1 MEPVVT
7 GAPPAVTEA
16 VNVTFAGAAIDD
28 EETVRVVVVG
38 SGAACAAIAK
48 VQAATNTSLEVRQR
62 DDPIRLQTGRNTLHI

>member
-16 VNVTFAGAAIDD
+16 VNATFAGDATDD
-28 EETVRVVVVG
+28 EEMVSVVVVG

-48 VQAATNTSLEVRQR
+48 IQAAGNTSLEVRQR
-62 DDPIRLQTGRNTLHI
+62 VDTIRLQAERNTFHI

>member
-16 VNVTFAGAAIDD
+16 VNVTFAGDATDD
-28 EETVRVVVVG
+28 EETVSVVVVG

-48 VQAATNTSLEVRQR
+48 VQAAVSTSLEIRQR
-62 DDPIRLQTGRNTLHI
+62 EDTIRPQAGRNTLHI